1 MIAAP
6 TLLHCTVGQACH
18 QVVHFALGADMVGFV
33 DNCLLFIFGHSRISI
48 HRRLIYSQRHT
59 KPNRYFVEIHPVSSF
74 PRPPCVKGAGFCEAK
89 DWGIAVYRHLT
100 IPPSRLRRATS
111 LCTREALCCGV
122 QHIFDEDA
130 VAGGRIVHKDMG
142 NSADKLSVLDD
153 GTAGHG

>member
-18 QVVHFALGADMVGFV
+18 QVVHFLFGADIVGFV
-33 DNCLLFIFGHSRISI
+33 QKVLLLLFGQMGIAGYSSGICRQ
-48 HRRLIYSQRHT
+48 RQTKANGNLI
-59 KPNRYFVEIHPVSSF
+59 EIHQVSSF

-89 DWGIAVYRHLT
+89 DWGIAVYQHLT

-111 LCTREALCCGV
+111 LCTREALGRCV

-130 VAGGRIVHKDMG
+130 IAGCGVVDQDMG
-142 NSADKLSVLDD
+142 HGADQFSVLDNR
-153 GTAGHG
+153 